1 MFLQH
6 NYSLKTT
13 QLEGVVWYMASALTG
28 KTIGKAEPYNE
39 YT

>member
-13 QLEGVVWYMASALTG
+13 QLEGIVWYMASALPGQTM
-28 KTIGKAEPYNE
+28 GKAELYSE
-39 YT
+39 YI